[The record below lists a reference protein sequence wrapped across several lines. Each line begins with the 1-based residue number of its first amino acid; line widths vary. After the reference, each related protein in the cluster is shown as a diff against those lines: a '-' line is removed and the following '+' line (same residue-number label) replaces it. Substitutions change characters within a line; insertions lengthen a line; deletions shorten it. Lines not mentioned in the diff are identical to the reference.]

1 MCRSQLLHHAED
13 SSLSPDG
20 QVLDADTHLTAVP
33 LPVLA
38 AHEWEWSRPVEAA
51 SVTCDTPALVP
62 VHASPADSVTAS
74 PVASPT
80 AHGVVPQA
88 TPLAVLEAHSWEW
101 CTPEGQCGDLT
112 ALLTSRSVTDTQQ
125 PDLSTDTTCRD
136 RIVQQAADA
145 VTPTLVPAADTVAEE
160 VCAVG
165 VIPASPGVDVGVQ
178 CMLCDTHSVGQLADD
193 SLQDFSD
200 AVVESSATR
209 DTLQPFEAATDA
221 LRASTSD
228 VADEPVNTS
237 EPQQTPLVVSE
248 WESVRPINAS
258 DLATSARETWAHLTS
273 SMSDTEESE
282 ETSDVRKP
290 AAASRSA
297 VPVLS
302 DTQTTDDTA
311 TQQVLQDVLQHTTSS
326 VSSTHAED
334 VAGDVLGGVL
344 FPLEWH
350 HEMLPA
356 SRAPCTPDLV
366 VQEVLWG
373 RPQNTLSSGRLTN
386 TSFSTDTPHR
396 DTHLR
401 TGRHEDSRASD
412 NTHPGADAPRDI
424 TTLAVPPSPMQEAS
438 VSGAEA
444 SGTLDASPVVG
455 ASQLV
460 EVEWQWSR
468 PVEHNPDGT
477 LQSQRTTTAARK
489 TDGVAQEADVEST
502 AGVAAPPT
510 EGVTHADG
518 VETHLTAVPLPVLAA
533 HEWESARP
541 INASDLATSARECS
555 ADAIPSQTADAVTML
570 STATGISDA
579 HVPTNEAPMAPEVS
593 HPDPATAPVLLEVEW
608 VWSRPAEQPAREA
621 ETAQETASAAGDF
634 GVVQQP
640 GASHQRF

>member
-1 MCRSQLLHHAED
+1 MPLHTPVTGAPTVLASHSWEWQQGVQPCPSCTATSHWESVRPINASDLATSAREED

-101 CTPEGQCGDLT
+101 CNPEGECGDLT
-112 ALLTSRSVTDTQQ
+112 ARVSDTQQ
-125 PDLSTDTTCRD
+125 PDLSTDTTCLD
-136 RIVQQAADA
+136 E
-145 VTPTLVPAADTVAEE
+145 VPAVRGVVPDLGVAAHQAMTRQQ
-160 VCAVG
+160 VLDA
-165 VIPASPGVDVGVQ
+165 AHFS
-178 CMLCDTHSVGQLADD
+178 TD
-193 SLQDFSD
+193 SLHS
-200 AVVESSATR
+200 
-209 DTLQPFEAATDA
+209 
-221 LRASTSD
+221 SD
-228 VADEPVNTS
+228 VAGEPISTS
-237 EPQQTPLVVSE
+237 VPVYTPLVVSE

-258 DLATSARETWAHLTS
+258 DLATSARECGVVSVDEPCVATPPLGKTATPESMHSQSVDTTHPDTALFEQEWHTAQPAEATS
-273 SMSDTEESE
+273 AAQPSVLSTS
-282 ETSDVRKP
+282 TGISDVCVPTNEAPMAPEVSHPDP
-290 AAASRSA
+290 ATA
-297 VPVLS
+297 PVL
-302 DTQTTDDTA
+302 
-311 TQQVLQDVLQHTTSS
+311 L
-326 VSSTHAED
+326 
-334 VAGDVLGGVL
+334 
-344 FPLEWH
+344 
-350 HEMLPA
+350 
-356 SRAPCTPDLV
+356 
-366 VQEVLWG
+366 
-373 RPQNTLSSGRLTN
+373 
-386 TSFSTDTPHR
+386 
-396 DTHLR
+396 
-401 TGRHEDSRASD
+401 
-412 NTHPGADAPRDI
+412 
-424 TTLAVPPSPMQEAS
+424 
-438 VSGAEA
+438 
-444 SGTLDASPVVG
+444 
-455 ASQLV
+455 
-460 EVEWQWSR
+460 EVEWVWSR
-468 PVEHNPDGT
+468 PAEQHNPAVASEDVSLHQQHST
-477 LQSQRTTTAARK
+477 AQQPASQEETTADPLRDIDEDSSLSP
-489 TDGVAQEADVEST
+489 DGQVLDAD
-502 AGVAAPPT
+502 
-510 EGVTHADG
+510 
-518 VETHLTAVPLPVLAA
+518 THLTAVPLPVLAA

>member
-1 MCRSQLLHHAED
+1 MPLHTPVTGAPTVLASHSWEWQQGVQPCPSCTATSHWESVRPINASDLATSAREED

-258 DLATSARETWAHLTS
+258 DLATSADAI
-273 SMSDTEESE
+273 
-282 ETSDVRKP
+282 
-290 AAASRSA
+290 AS
-297 VPVLS
+297 
-302 DTQTTDDTA
+302 QTTK
-311 TQQVLQDVLQHTTSS
+311 QV
-326 VSSTHAED
+326 
-334 VAGDVLGGVL
+334 
-344 FPLEWH
+344 
-350 HEMLPA
+350 
-356 SRAPCTPDLV
+356 R
-366 VQEVLWG
+366 
-373 RPQNTLSSGRLTN
+373 
-386 TSFSTDTPHR
+386 
-396 DTHLR
+396 
-401 TGRHEDSRASD
+401 
-412 NTHPGADAPRDI
+412 
-424 TTLAVPPSPMQEAS
+424 
-438 VSGAEA
+438 
-444 SGTLDASPVVG
+444 
-455 ASQLV
+455 
-460 EVEWQWSR
+460 
-468 PVEHNPDGT
+468 
-477 LQSQRTTTAARK
+477 
-489 TDGVAQEADVEST
+489 
-502 AGVAAPPT
+502 
-510 EGVTHADG
+510 
-518 VETHLTAVPLPVLAA
+518 
-533 HEWESARP
+533 
-541 INASDLATSARECS
+541 
-555 ADAIPSQTADAVTML
+555 ML
-570 STATGISDA
+570 STTTDASNASAPSNTALTAPEEVAALQEEVRCAREEAASQALRAESLEA
-579 HVPTNEAPMAPEVS
+579 HVAE
-593 HPDPATAPVLLEVEW
+593 LEHLVDHAGTPH
-608 VWSRPAEQPAREA
+608 SS
-621 ETAQETASAAGDF
+621 ASACVGSTRV
-634 GVVQQP
+634 GV
-640 GASHQRF
+640 GASHQRFGPCD

>member
-290 AAASRSA
+290 ADTARGG
-297 VPVLS
+297 VLS
-302 DTQTTDDTA
+302 DTLTTEM
-311 TQQVLQDVLQHTTSS
+311 VLQPEVRPDGASDQRLLSIFCSSADGLAQDASSDRDSSPATLLPQHPEAPLCAA
-326 VSSTHAED
+326 VAHEGMPAE
-334 VAGDVLGGVL
+334 
-344 FPLEWH
+344 
-350 HEMLPA
+350 
-356 SRAPCTPDLV
+356 S
-366 VQEVLWG
+366 
-373 RPQNTLSSGRLTN
+373 RPQSES
-386 TSFSTDTPHR
+386 
-396 DTHLR
+396 LR
-401 TGRHEDSRASD
+401 
-412 NTHPGADAPRDI
+412 
-424 TTLAVPPSPMQEAS
+424 
-438 VSGAEA
+438 
-444 SGTLDASPVVG
+444 
-455 ASQLV
+455 
-460 EVEWQWSR
+460 
-468 PVEHNPDGT
+468 
-477 LQSQRTTTAARK
+477 
-489 TDGVAQEADVEST
+489 
-502 AGVAAPPT
+502 
-510 EGVTHADG
+510 
-518 VETHLTAVPLPVLAA
+518 
-533 HEWESARP
+533 
-541 INASDLATSARECS
+541 
-555 ADAIPSQTADAVTML
+555 
-570 STATGISDA
+570 
-579 HVPTNEAPMAPEVS
+579 PEVS
-593 HPDPATAPVLLEVEW
+593 PVAATVPA
-608 VWSRPAEQPAREA
+608 SD
-621 ETAQETASAAGDF
+621 S
-634 GVVQQP
+634 
-640 GASHQRF
+640 ASHQTLLVHTSQQCLCLCWQHTSGSRRVPSTLRTLRLVHVSAVLMQSLHRRQMP